1 MATGA
6 AIGAADCLTARW
18 LGFGGTLG
26 KSAGLA
32 ASTGGCLRPLIG
44 TIVAA
49 TRAQSA
55 ASSLLNMRERRILL
69 NTQPS
74 QCAFGQQQ
82 HGITAGHHAA
92 RYGARGGASA
102 PERIKAICP
111 LDRATGILG
120 DP

>member
-1 MATGA
+1 VATGA
-6 AIGAADCLTARW
+6 AAGVADCLTARW
-18 LGFGGTLG
+18 LGGGASLG
-26 KSAGLA
+26 KSAGLV

-82 HGITAGHHAA
+82 HGIAAGHHAA
-92 RYGARGGASA
+92 SYGPRGRAST
-102 PERIKAICP
+102 PERIKAIGSLNSP
-111 LDRATGILG
+111 SGILR